1 MCLGDCMLIT
11 HSSNSTTFDPIFNY
25 SSSSEDR
32 DIERRTTT
40 SSNNHVLQPL
50 SKKNVNK
57 QLTTTSGKENNK
69 PSIISSGAKHHQG
82 AKSTLSNSGGGG
94 GGTTTTSTALTNSNL
109 QPPRNFGS
117 SSKPKATPTK
127 IVETRPVNVPLNKN
141 LNSIKKQGGGLP
153 LANSSNRS
161 SPEADRKHRPIKS
174 DTSRLSRNVSKEVK
188 TEEEEESS
196 HSEASI
202 GKRMNENDGET

>member
-1 MCLGDCMLIT
+1 MCLEDCMLIT

-94 GGTTTTSTALTNSNL
+94 GGTTTTSNALTNSNL

-202 GKRMNENDGET
+202 GKRMNENDGEI

>member
-1 MCLGDCMLIT
+1 M
-11 HSSNSTTFDPIFNY
+11 SNSC
-25 SSSSEDR
+25 
-32 DIERRTTT
+32 
-40 SSNNHVLQPL
+40 
-50 SKKNVNK
+50 
-57 QLTTTSGKENNK
+57 
-69 PSIISSGAKHHQG
+69 
-82 AKSTLSNSGGGG
+82 GG

-141 LNSIKKQGGGLP
+141 LNSIKKQGGLP

-161 SPEADRKHRPIKS
+161 SPEADRKHRPKS

-202 GKRMNENDGET
+202 GKNER

>member
-1 MCLGDCMLIT
+1 M
-11 HSSNSTTFDPIFNY
+11 SNS
-25 SSSSEDR
+25 
-32 DIERRTTT
+32 
-40 SSNNHVLQPL
+40 
-50 SKKNVNK
+50 
-57 QLTTTSGKENNK
+57 
-69 PSIISSGAKHHQG
+69 
-82 AKSTLSNSGGGG
+82 GGG
-94 GGTTTTSTALTNSNL
+94 GGTTTTSTIPTNSNL
-109 QPPRNFGS
+109 QPPRFGS

-202 GKRMNENDGET
+202 GKRMNENFVKSFSQKIFRENDFTKFFSYR

>member
-1 MCLGDCMLIT
+1 MLIT

-94 GGTTTTSTALTNSNL
+94 GGTTTPSTALTNSNL